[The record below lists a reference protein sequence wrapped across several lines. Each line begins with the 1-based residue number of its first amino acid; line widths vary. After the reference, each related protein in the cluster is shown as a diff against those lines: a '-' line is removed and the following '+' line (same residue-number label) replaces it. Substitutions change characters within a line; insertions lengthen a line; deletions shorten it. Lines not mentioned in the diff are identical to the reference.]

1 MEKETAVTLAY
12 QIATL
17 SSPSQE
23 VLDLLVPIKYERV
36 LELLLVLRQSPQK
49 VKSPAGFLRR
59 AISEGWTPETM
70 PEPVARR
77 EIAAASKE
85 VAAAAQRPA
94 RRNQIP
100 VVQPTA
106 GERLTD
112 EEMKQALA
120 TARKLDQK
128 LNNGVV
134 ACGKGF

>member
-23 VLDLLVPIKYERV
+23 VLDMLIPIKYERV

-70 PEPVARR
+70 PESIDRKR
-77 EIAAASKE
+77 QNHETGFYIKRGASRSE
-85 VAAAAQRPA
+85 AESRALENQRGGLYG
-94 RRNQIP
+94 RS
-100 VVQPTA
+100 
-106 GERLTD
+106 
-112 EEMKQALA
+112 
-120 TARKLDQK
+120 
-128 LNNGVV
+128 
-134 ACGKGF
+134 